1 MNVLFAVSQRRATT
15 SALKPCSSSSLARP
29 HQRTPLPTANSN
41 SHRRSLSSTTRSS
54 ANSRTKTSSSS
65 GGSSDVRS
73 SVGQVG
79 SGKRGVKDF
88 VSGHIPTGA
97 FLLVTPFDT
106 AGPKSRRASS

>member
-1 MNVLFAVSQRRATT
+1 MNVLIAVSQRRATT
-15 SALKPCSSSSLARP
+15 SALQPCSSSLARP
-29 HQRTPLPTANSN
+29 HQRTPLPTANS
-41 SHRRSLSSTTRSS
+41 HHRSLSSTTRSS
-54 ANSRTKTSSSS
+54 ANSRTKTRSSS

-97 FLLVTPFDT
+97 FLLVTPFAT
-106 AGPKSRRASS
+106 AGPKNRRARN